1 MRLEFVVEGEPTKFE
16 SASNRARVEPTMKAP
31 CDEMVIRSGRMGEE
45 CVAKAGPWIL
55 AATILGSS
63 MAFIDSTIVNVA
75 APKFQSTFHASV
87 VDVQWVIESYGIFL
101 SGLILAGG
109 ALGDWIGRRLVFLV
123 GVAVFAAASAGCG
136 LASSIRV
143 LIMAR
148 CVQGIGAALMI
159 PGSLAIISAS
169 FEEKTR
175 GRAIGTWSGFTTM
188 TTALGPLLGG
198 WLIEHA
204 SWRWAFFL
212 NVPLAAAVMV
222 ISLRH
227 VPESRNPQSKRL
239 DWVGAFAATAS
250 LSGLVTGLLE
260 SSKAGW
266 NSPIVLSSLAGGVV
280 LLVVFLWVESRASP
294 PMVSL
299 ELFKSRSFL
308 GANILTFFLYAA
320 LGVFFF
326 LFPIALM
333 QVYGY
338 SATSAGAASLP
349 LILLMFLL
357 SRWTGG
363 MVARHGGKIPLI
375 VGPLL
380 AAGGFAVFAMT
391 LEGGGGYWKAFFPAL
406 LVLGL
411 GMAVTVAPLTT
422 VVMSSVDKDHS
433 GAASGINNAVAR
445 VAGVLAIAVFGIV
458 MVKTFAAHLE
468 QSLPRLSVPP
478 EAIQEIRSNEIALAG
493 MELPKN
499 LHANARAAIR
509 SAISEAFL
517 AGFRGVLFSCAGL
530 AIGSAG
536 VASLLVSKK

>member
-1 MRLEFVVEGEPTKFE
+1 
-16 SASNRARVEPTMKAP
+16 MKAP
-31 CDEMVIRSGRMGEE
+31 CDEVVIRSGSTGEVCAE
-45 CVAKAGPWIL
+45 KAGPWIL

-63 MAFIDSTIVNVA
+63 MAFIDSTIVNIA

-101 SGLILAGG
+101 SALILAGG

-123 GVAVFAAASAGCG
+123 GVGVFAAASAGCG
-136 LASSIRV
+136 LAPSVRV
-143 LIMAR
+143 LIIAR
-148 CVQGIGAALMI
+148 CVQGFGAALMV

-188 TTALGPLLGG
+188 TTALGPVLGG

-212 NVPLAAAVMV
+212 NLPLAAAVVV

-227 VPESRNPQSKRL
+227 VPESRNPQLRRL
-239 DWVGAFAATAS
+239 DWIGALLATAS
-250 LSGLVTGLLE
+250 LSGLVAGLLE
-260 SSKAGW
+260 SSKSGW
-266 NSPIVLSSLAGGVV
+266 GSAVVVGSVAGGVV
-280 LLVVFLWVESRASP
+280 LLVVFSRVESRVSS

-308 GANILTFFLYAA
+308 GANVMTFFLYAA
-320 LGVFFF
+320 IGVFFF

-338 SATSAGAASLP
+338 SATAAGGASLP

-357 SRWTGG
+357 SRWSGG
-363 MVARHGGKIPLI
+363 LVARRGGKIPLI

-380 AAGGFAVFAMT
+380 AAGGFMVFAMT
-391 LEGGGGYWKAFFPAL
+391 LANGGGYWRTFFPAS

-445 VAGVLAIAVFGIV
+445 LAGVLAIAVFGIV
-458 MVKTFAAHLE
+458 MVKTFSTRLE
-468 QSLPRLSVPP
+468 QSLPRLAVPP
-478 EAIQEIRSNEIALAG
+478 EAIPEIRSKQIELAG

-499 LHANARAAIR
+499 LDANASAAIKN
-509 SAISEAFL
+509 AISDAFL
-517 AGFRGVLFSCAGL
+517 AGFRVVLFSCAGL

-536 VASLLVSKK
+536 VASVLVSKK

>member
-1 MRLEFVVEGEPTKFE
+1 MKFE
-16 SASNRARVEPTMKAP
+16 SAANRARVEPTMKAP

-45 CVAKAGPWIL
+45 PVAKAGPWIL

-101 SGLILAGG
+101 SALILAGG

-123 GVAVFAAASAGCG
+123 GVGVFAAASAGCG

-143 LIMAR
+143 LIIAR
-148 CVQGIGAALMI
+148 CAQGIGAALMV

-169 FEEKTR
+169 FVEEKTR

-188 TTALGPLLGG
+188 TTALGPVLGG

-227 VPESRNPQSKRL
+227 VPESRNPRSKRL

-260 SSKAGW
+260 SSKTGW
-266 NSPIVLSSLAGGVV
+266 SGPIVLSSLAGGVV

-294 PMVSL
+294 AMVSL

-320 LGVFFF
+320 IGIFFF
-326 LFPIALM
+326 LLPIALM

-357 SRWTGG
+357 SRWSGG
-363 MVARHGGKIPLI
+363 MVARRGGKIPLI

-391 LEGGGGYWKAFFPAL
+391 LESGGGYWKTFFPAL

-445 VAGVLAIAVFGIV
+445 LAGLLAIAVFGIV

-478 EAIQEIRSNEIALAG
+478 EAIQEIRSKEIELAG

-499 LHANARAAIR
+499 LDANARAAIKN
-509 SAISEAFL
+509 AISDAFL

-536 VASLLVSKK
+536 VASVLVSKK